1 MRGTTMKAAS
11 ICTAL
16 LGLSALTVAC
26 GDPDPVTPDSGG
38 PRDSGQDSG
47 GDVDGGETPEDAG
60 SDAGTD
66 GGGSVPSHLRLAHLI
81 PGGPP
86 VHICLQI
93 PAGAGGWLLITRD
106 PVSREPSAIPYKGV
120 SGYTDLA
127 LPAEIDIGVA
137 VYPSDVAGLSAG
149 NCPTATTAAI
159 ITTTLS
165 GGDFD
170 PDAYYT
176 VAATGIVGGTA
187 EAAPELNVLADDL
200 VAPTTAGNTRLRIYH
215 AVPNFPATVVG
226 VDLCFD
232 PDGAGTT
239 APEELI
245 ENASFEEINDYLE
258 HTPITAGVL
267 SLHAYNPLAP
277 DCLQMAPPTGTRLAL
292 IPVPLPLPAGVPAN
306 YTATFDA
313 DTSNTFFIV
322 GDAPVMVAPGTACT
336 VDADCASA
344 GPAGTFCSIPA
355 GGTAGFCSHPNAVS
369 VVPIDDSLG
378 LTL

>member
-26 GDPDPVTPDSGG
+26 GDPDPVTPDSGPG

-47 GDVDGGETPEDAG
+47 GEVDAGETPDDAG

-66 GGGSVPSHLRLAHLI
+66 AGGPTPSHLRLAHLI

-120 SGYTDLA
+120 SGYTDFP
-127 LPAEIDIGVA
+127 LPEVDLGVA

-149 NCPTATTAAI
+149 TCPTATTAAI
-159 ITTTLS
+159 ITATLN

-170 PDAYYT
+170 PGAYYT

-200 VAPTTAGNTRLRIYH
+200 VAPTTAGNTRLRFYH
-215 AVPNFPATVVG
+215 AVPNFPVTVVG

-258 HTPITAGVL
+258 HTPLTAGLL
-267 SLHAYNPLAP
+267 SLHAYNPAAENCSQTP
-277 DCLQMAPPTGTRLAL
+277 VTTVGGTRLAL
-292 IPVPLPLPAGVPAN
+292 IPVPIPLPATSPAN
-306 YTATFDA
+306 YTATFAA
-313 DTSNTFFIV
+313 DTSNTIFLI
-322 GDAPVMVAPGTACT
+322 GDASIVVNPATTCT
-336 VDADCASA
+336 VDADCAAA
-344 GPAGTFCSIPA
+344 GPAGTVCN
-355 GGTAGFCSHPNAVS
+355 TAVGRCSHPNGVS
-369 VVPIDDSLG
+369 IVPIQDSLG